1 MTAQSLG
8 PAKVGPGTQFE
19 FKRCIQRLLASR
31 LRENDLI
38 FSNFERAFPIL

>member
-1 MTAQSLG
+1 MPAQRLG

-19 FKRCIQRLLASR
+19 FEHHIQHPLASR

-38 FSNFERAFPIL
+38 FSSFERAFPIL